1 MPDGKC
7 TVTIDGS
14 YSGEWIIPCDKVV
27 SVEEN
32 TLINYSNSTIYLYK
46 SLGNSYPRIA
56 LGFNQL
62 PIYYGSNQISGI
74 TISNITDTK
83 FNINSQF
90 QKFNSISSLL
100 ISSILLFSCLTLLI
114 RRNNL

>member
-7 TVTIDGS
+7 TITIDGS

-27 SVEEN
+27 SIEEN

-46 SLGNSYPRIA
+46 SLGSSYPRIA

-62 PIYYGSNQISGI
+62 PVYYASNSVNGV
-74 TISNITDTK
+74 TINNITRTE
-83 FNINSQF
+83 FNINSQY
-90 QKFNSISSLL
+90 QKFDSISNLL
-100 ISSILLFSCLTLLI
+100 IVSSLLFSCLVLLI
-114 RRNNL
+114 RGKNI